1 MLAIG
6 DGMKTDIAGAAVAGI
21 DALLVTHGIHRAA
34 LHGENLASSAS
45 ASELRRL
52 YAEHSLWPVAAI
64 GELRA

>member
-6 DGMKTDIAGAAVAGI
+6 DGMITDIAGAAVAGL
-21 DALLVTHGIHRAA
+21 DALPSPT
-34 LHGENLASSAS
+34 ASIGRRCTARTSRVRERV
-45 ASELRRL
+45 ELRRL